1 MFAAVLAASLILSQP
16 PASAP
21 ATPPAP
27 APVSAP
33 VSSPVPAP
41 APVGVE
47 AAIADAAFLAGDWS
61 ASRPSQRGG
70 SEFVQEVWT
79 APSGN
84 NMMGM
89 FRWVNPAGKAI
100 VFEILTIV
108 EEGGSLTL
116 RLRHQSAAGVAWEEK
131 DEPATFTL
139 AAKTATRLEF
149 VDSGET
155 NDLSACV
162 YECPTPDTLVITVK
176 FDNSDNPDLV
186 FNLARA
192 K

>member
-16 PASAP
+16 PTSAP
-21 ATPPAP
+21 TAPPAP
-27 APVSAP
+27 APVP
-33 VSSPVPAP
+33 VPVPAS
-41 APVGVE
+41 VGIE
-47 AAIADAAFLAGDWS
+47 AVIADAAFVAGDWS

-70 SEFVQEVWT
+70 NEFVQEVWT

-131 DEPATFTL
+131 EKPATFTL

-155 NDLSACV
+155 NDLAACI
-162 YECPTPDTLVITVK
+162 YECPTPGSLVITVK
-176 FDNSDNPDLV
+176 FDNGDNKDLV
-186 FNLARA
+186 FNLT
-192 K
+192 KTE